1 MGESKTLPTYF
12 CRNCENPLAL
22 GEDLISKKFV
32 VTSGAAFM
40 FSHAM
45 NVVVGPKIGRK
56 LITGSYVVADVMCS
70 KCGETLGWKYVET
83 FNLKQRY
90 KSMCSRGSARVQAQN
105 PMHIRI

>member
-32 VTSGAAFM
+32 GASGPAFM

-56 LITGSYVVADVMCS
+56 LLTGSYVVAEVMCS
-70 KCGETLGWKYVET
+70 KCGEKLGWKYVET

-90 KSMCSRGSARVQAQN
+90 KEGMFV
-105 PMHIRI
+105 IEKLKLTKKY

>member
-1 MGESKTLPTYF
+1 MGESKTLPKYF

-22 GEDLISKKFV
+22 GEESHLQKICDFYGA
-32 VTSGAAFM
+32 SGAAFM

-56 LITGSYVVADVMCS
+56 LLTGSYVVADVMCS
-70 KCGETLGWKYVET
+70 KCGEKLGWKYVET

-90 KSMCSRGSARVQAQN
+90 KEGMFV
-105 PMHIRI
+105 IEKLKLTKKY